1 MGLVRRNPAVKI
13 KKSLFHPE
21 LENIS
26 LVKYLLA
33 QLPFSVCLNKRKQV
47 RSDNDVSELAI
58 LVEFGFFEGFEVE
71 EEVVEEEVEEEV
83 EVKGRL
89 CMFLNISTILD
100 SFPCHFR
107 PFYYLKKNALRTD
120 RQINGRSL
128 LFRAG
133 FPCREA

>member
-13 KKSLFHPE
+13 NKSLFHPE

-58 LVEFGFFEGFEVE
+58 LVEFGFFAGFE
-71 EEVVEEEVEEEV
+71 VEEEVEEEV

-107 PFYYLKKNALRTD
+107 PFYYLKKTALRTD

-133 FPCREA
+133 FPCRGA